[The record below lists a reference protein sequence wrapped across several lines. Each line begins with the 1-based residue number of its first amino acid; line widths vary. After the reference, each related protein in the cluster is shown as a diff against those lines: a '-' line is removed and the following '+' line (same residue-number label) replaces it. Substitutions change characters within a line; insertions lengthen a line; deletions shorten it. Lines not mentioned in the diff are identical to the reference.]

1 MWFHSFHF
9 CRVILNTQ
17 FLVFFLSHNLP
28 ARLSSWVAFLKDD
41 GSALIDA
48 GNAVGPQLEA
58 LQSEFAS

>member
-1 MWFHSFHF
+1 M
-9 CRVILNTQ
+9 ILNTQ